1 MVRIDDGIMP
11 KSTDIKPFQPIGLLM
26 LNTRFLLSVL
36 AASLVMGA
44 GTPLAQSAAP
54 KSGDLIPPSSTVEAR
69 LDPLDAESH
78 PPLKL
83 TPDKSELVRLNTEA
97 ASVIV
102 GNPEHITVLLDTPKL
117 AVIVPRRAGA
127 TYFTVLDKDQNV
139 IMQRHVIVSSPQ
151 KNYVRIRRSCAAAP
165 KDSPCEATSVY
176 FCPDMCH
183 EIGAGG
189 GENANE

>member
-1 MVRIDDGIMP
+1 MLVSYLNP
-11 KSTDIKPFQPIGLLM
+11 LPHKQNQPIGPLM
-26 LNTRFLLSVL
+26 TYSRFLLAVL
-36 AASLVMGA
+36 AASAVIGA
-44 GTPLAQSAAP
+44 GTAMAQTSAP
-54 KSGDLIPPSSTVEAR
+54 KSGDLIPPSSTVEAK
-69 LDPLDAESH
+69 LAPLDAESH

-83 TPDKSELVRLNTEA
+83 TPDKSELVRLNKEA

-102 GNPEHITVLLDTPKL
+102 GNPEHITVLLDAPKL
-117 AVIVPRRAGA
+117 AVVVPRKAGA

-165 KDSPCEATSVY
+165 KDAPCQPTSVY

-189 GENANE
+189 SENANE

>member
-1 MVRIDDGIMP
+1 
-11 KSTDIKPFQPIGLLM
+11 M
-26 LNTRFLLSVL
+26 LYSRFLLAVL
-36 AASLVMGA
+36 AAALVTGA
-44 GTPLAQSAAP
+44 GAAFAQSAAP

-69 LDPLDAESH
+69 LSPLDAESQ

-117 AVIVPRRAGA
+117 AVVVPRKAGA

-165 KDSPCEATSVY
+165 QDTPCQPTSVY

-183 EIGAGG
+183 EIVAGQ
-189 GENANE
+189 GEGSSQ